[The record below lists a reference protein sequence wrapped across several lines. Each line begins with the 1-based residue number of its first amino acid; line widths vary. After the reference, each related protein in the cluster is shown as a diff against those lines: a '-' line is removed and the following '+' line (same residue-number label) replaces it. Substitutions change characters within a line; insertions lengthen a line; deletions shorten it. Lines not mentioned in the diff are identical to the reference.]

1 MYKPDLPKNAGP
13 VKWVGPDHP
22 FFDLSGL
29 IHCVRLPEEASLQN
43 PAPVV
48 VMLHGWGG
56 DECAMWLFKRVVPA
70 LAAIITPRAPL
81 TLEDNESFAW
91 FGYSGSRHA
100 PDPDSLQENMAKLKN
115 FSKALLDVYPID
127 PDRLVLMG
135 FSQGAAIINSL
146 MLTWDEAT
154 EKISGVVSLS
164 SFIPDLAE
172 INAEANR
179 LPGLPVFITHGSRD
193 DIVLPVRGQASRDRY
208 AELGADV
215 TYNEYSTGHKVHTDG
230 LKALKTWLRAII
242 CNDNGGN
249 NDRECE
255 PDPS

>member
-13 VKWVGPDHP
+13 VEWVGPGHS

-70 LAAIITPRAPL
+70 VAAIITPRGPV
-81 TLEDNESFAW
+81 TLEDEASFAW
-91 FGYSGSRHA
+91 FGRSGARHT
-100 PDPDSLQENMAKLKN
+100 PDPDFLQDNMAQLKS
-115 FSKALLDVYPID
+115 FLTALPDVYPID

-135 FSQGAAIINSL
+135 FSQGAAMANSL
-146 MLTWDEAT
+146 VLTWDGAKA
-154 EKISGVVSLS
+154 KISGVVSMS
-164 SFIPDLAE
+164 SFIPDLSEVAAE
-172 INAEANR
+172 PNR
-179 LPGLPVFITHGSRD
+179 LAGLPVFITHGQKD
-193 DIVLPVRGQASRDRY
+193 GIVPPERGRASRDRY
-208 AELGADV
+208 ADLGADV
-215 TYNEYSTGHKVHTDG
+215 TYHEYSTGHKVHTDG
-230 LKALKTWLRAII
+230 LKALRTWLRPII
-242 CNDNGGN
+242 CDENGGN
-249 NDRECE
+249 NDQECE